1 MCLFTSLE
9 LVEGWLIECAPSNRF
24 SENCW
29 RGGGGFLGVVIDKV
43 FVGVESMF
51 WLSVAAACE

>member
-1 MCLFTSLE
+1 MPLRTDFQKIA
-9 LVEGWLIECAPSNRF
+9 G
-24 SENCW
+24 
-29 RGGGGFLGVVIDKV
+29 GGGGFLGVVIDKV